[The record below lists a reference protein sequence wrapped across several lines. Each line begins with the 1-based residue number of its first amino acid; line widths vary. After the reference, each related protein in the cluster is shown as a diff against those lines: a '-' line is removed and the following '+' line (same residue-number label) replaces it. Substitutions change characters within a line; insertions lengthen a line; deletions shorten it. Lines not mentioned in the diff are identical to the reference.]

1 MENKKEMKVITE
13 KQKKAIMVIQKLLNE
28 MHKDINELMNFENL
42 KVASKKHDIVAINIG
57 DKREKEL
64 PMLVLFPL
72 KMLKLIQSP

>member
-42 KVASKKHDIVAINIG
+42 KVAS
-57 DKREKEL
+57 EKVEEK
-64 PMLVLFPL
+64 P
-72 KMLKLIQSP
+72 

>member
-42 KVASKKHDIVAINIG
+42 KVASK
-57 DKREKEL
+57 EWW
-64 PMLVLFPL
+64 
-72 KMLKLIQSP
+72 